1 VSIVRRSFS
10 LLVVVALAGSA
21 LAGCASSSEDAS
33 CSYNE
38 KSGDGIA
45 AVSLSGN
52 FGAKPDVTFA
62 TPLKAS
68 TNQNV
73 IVSAGDGLVSHA
85 GDTVAIDVSLFN
97 GTTGQLISASK
108 YDGVGFGL
116 LPLDEKAQP
125 VLSTALECVHA
136 GSRVLTVLG
145 DDPQLDT
152 ALKLADG
159 TTIVAVFDVHD
170 VYLGKANGT
179 PQVVPDGFPMIVLAE
194 DGTPGITF
202 LSGAKPPTETRIAVL
217 KAGKGATVG
226 ADSQVTVAYSGWL
239 WPTAGETPVQFDSS
253 WANGKT
259 PATFGMNG
267 GVIAGF
273 SKALVGQKVGSQI
286 EVIITPEDG
295 YGNVDNGA
303 IPANS
308 TLVFVI
314 DILGVH

>member
-1 VSIVRRSFS
+1 MRRSLS
-10 LLVVVALAGSA
+10 LLVVAALATPV
-21 LAGCASSSEDAS
+21 LAGCASSSADAS
-33 CSYNE
+33 CTYKENP
-38 KSGDGIA
+38 GDGIS
-45 AVSLSGN
+45 AVTVSGN
-52 FGAKPDVTFA
+52 FGAKPTVTFA

-73 IVSAGDGLVSHA
+73 IVSSGDGLVSHLT
-85 GDTVAIDVSLFN
+85 DTVAIDVSLYN
-97 GTTGQLISASK
+97 GTTAELISTSK
-108 YDGVGFGL
+108 YDGASFGL

-125 VLSTALECVHA
+125 ALSRALECVHA

-152 ALKLADG
+152 ALQLPEG

-179 PQVVPDGFPMIVLAE
+179 PQIVPDGFPMIVLAE

-202 LSGAKPPTETRIAVL
+202 LSGATPPSETRIAVL
-217 KAGKGATVG
+217 KAGKGATVE

-239 WPTAGETPVQFDSS
+239 WPADGETPVQFDSS
-253 WANGKT
+253 WANGKAT
-259 PATFGMNG
+259 PATFGMDG

-295 YGNVDNGA
+295 YGSTGNGS